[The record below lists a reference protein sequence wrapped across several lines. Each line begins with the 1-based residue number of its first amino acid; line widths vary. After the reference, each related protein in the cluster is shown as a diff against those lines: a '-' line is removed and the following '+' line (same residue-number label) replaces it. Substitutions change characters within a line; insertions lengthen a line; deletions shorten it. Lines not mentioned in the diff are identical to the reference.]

1 MSPNL
6 LGLEIGGT
14 APCQVSEGTAA
25 TSEAETP
32 DSQSNDQGPVLPQ
45 FSKIPVQRAP
55 ADGRC
60 TREWLLLCSVSTEG
74 VMALPAPC
82 RVAAPAVGL
91 GAGLA
96 RAHVA
101 SQVLTPH
108 AAFPPHQACCRVC
121 SESRLVAPDPDLALV
136 ALKGGARSS
145 GLVEIRIVV
154 MATGREACWG
164 QGAGSQLG
172 TTSTPRTCL

>member
-60 TREWLLLCSVSTEG
+60 PVY
-74 VMALPAPC
+74 
-82 RVAAPAVGL
+82 L
-91 GAGLA
+91 GAWMLSG
-96 RAHVA
+96 
-101 SQVLTPH
+101 SNP
-108 AAFPPHQACCRVC
+108 
-121 SESRLVAPDPDLALV
+121 
-136 ALKGGARSS
+136 RSLHS
-145 GLVEIRIVV
+145 VIHLL
-154 MATGREACWG
+154 
-164 QGAGSQLG
+164 QHFH
-172 TTSTPRTCL
+172 